1 MNQNMIADDDHPLKI
16 HQTPITPLIKG
27 ICSSLT
33 PRRRQP
39 ENHSQSRLGSTMQ
52 KRLINLLVTIAPLN
66 PARDSSWNGMST
78 VVSTLVGPRG
88 AQRQILPTRRER
100 MGNKARSS
108 SLSLSVCVLWNP
120 NWE

>member
-66 PARDSSWNGMST
+66 PAPTNHDNHSSWNGMS
-78 VVSTLVGPRG
+78 LVGARG
-88 AQRQILPTRRER
+88 AQRQILPARRER
-100 MGNKARSS
+100 MGNEARSR
-108 SLSLSVCVLWNP
+108 SLCVCECVLWNP